1 MWTVWGEGG
10 NLLPWSQQFVAGR
23 FGGGLIT
30 AALTCFFGRLDGWTE
45 RWIESKHKPD
55 CGKFV
60 LSSGKFYGDQEKD
73 KGKNLGVGAQIQ
85 EDRVWVSLGVGQV
98 EEAGTGLYFTSLGF
112 PGGLVLSPVLTIVS
126 R

>member
-1 MWTVWGEGG
+1 M
-10 NLLPWSQQFVAGR
+10 
-23 FGGGLIT
+23 FGGGLIST
-30 AALTCFFGRLDGWTE
+30 AALTCLFGPLDGWTE

-55 CGKFV
+55 FDKFV

-98 EEAGTGLYFTSLGF
+98 EE
-112 PGGLVLSPVLTIVS
+112 GGLACILHP
-126 R
+126 

>member
-1 MWTVWGEGG
+1 M
-10 NLLPWSQQFVAGR
+10 AGR
-23 FGGGLIT
+23 FGGGVIT

-55 CGKFV
+55 FGKFV

-85 EDRVWVSLGVGQV
+85 KDSLGIPRSRAGGGSGDWSVFYILRIPRGVGA
-98 EEAGTGLYFTSLGF
+98 E
-112 PGGLVLSPVLTIVS
+112 P
-126 R
+126 

>member
-1 MWTVWGEGG
+1 M
-10 NLLPWSQQFVAGR
+10 
-23 FGGGLIT
+23 FGGGLIST
-30 AALTCFFGRLDGWTE
+30 AALTCLFGPLDGWTE

-55 CGKFV
+55 FGKFV

-98 EEAGTGLYFTSLGF
+98 EE
-112 PGGLVLSPVLTIVS
+112 GGLACILHP
-126 R
+126 